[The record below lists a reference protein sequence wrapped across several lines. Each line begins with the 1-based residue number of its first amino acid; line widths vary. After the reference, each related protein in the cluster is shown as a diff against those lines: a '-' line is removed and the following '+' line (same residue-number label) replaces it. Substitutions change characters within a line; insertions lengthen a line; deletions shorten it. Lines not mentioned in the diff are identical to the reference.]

1 MSTLRGILRREIVIL
16 CLVVFL
22 ADVVAG
28 IVSPTFSLYA
38 KSLGVSVVVIGA
50 LGGVMGLTQILAS
63 VPIGMLSDAHG
74 RKTVISAGLIFFA
87 ASSLLY
93 TIVPN
98 VYLLFPY
105 RILAGLAMIAT
116 FFVGMAHIGDIV
128 TKQERGVAIGV
139 YSTSLAL
146 GFTVGPIIGGTL
158 ASAFG
163 YAVSYYAAAAIA
175 LCGFALAR
183 FGLRDSRVSEKI
195 KSPVVSTSSRLGL
208 MLRNPNILVAGLANL
223 VFSTVFSGAVTN
235 FFPLYASS
243 LSIGDAL
250 IGSMFALRAFLS
262 MLTRLPTG
270 LLTTRVASKIVMVT
284 ALALAMTAMF
294 AIAFTTQT
302 ILLALFLALE
312 GISFGMFLTSGQ
324 AFVIEH
330 STETDRGTAIGVYSM
345 AGSIGGTVGP
355 LIFGIVANIWNLA
368 SVFQVTGLLVM
379 LGIVALGIASAWQ
392 RRRAMLTG

>member
-1 MSTLRGILRREIVIL
+1 VSTLRGILRREIVIL

-105 RILAGLAMIAT
+105 RILAGLALIAT

-139 YSTSLAL
+139 YSTALAL

-183 FGLRDSRVSEKI
+183 FGLRDSRASEKI

-392 RRRAMLTG
+392 RRRTMLTG

>member
-1 MSTLRGILRREIVIL
+1 MPSCFFG
-16 CLVVFL
+16 
-22 ADVVAG
+22 DVVAG

-63 VPIGMLSDAHG
+63 VPIGMLSDAYG

-183 FGLRDSRVSEKI
+183 FGLRDSRASEKI